1 MIRLALALTAF
12 LALVGSAPAADT
24 KLTVKV
30 EKADP
35 PKELSDAVRKTLGD
49 QAMTVFDE
57 NGKLMCTVWAAKS
70 LDTKATAAQAKAGLK
85 YAHVEETTV
94 VGAVKFAEEWKDY
107 RKQKIKPGVYT
118 LRLGIQLMDG
128 DHMGT
133 APYNEFA
140 LLCPAAEDK
149 APDLIDVKE
158 MYELSGKSTGR
169 KHPGLIL
176 LFPNKTPAEAPA
188 MEAKPKEHV
197 VLSYRVHATA
207 EGEKANLGFSLV
219 VVGVTMSE

>member
-1 MIRLALALTAF
+1 MTRRTLAAVAL
-12 LALVGSAPAADT
+12 LALVGYSSAADT

-30 EKADP
+30 EKAEP
-35 PKELSDAVRKTLGD
+35 PKELSDAVRKTLD
-49 QAMTVFDE
+49 DRAMRVFDE
-57 NGKLMCTVWAAKS
+57 KGKAVCTVWPVKS
-70 LDTKATAAQAKAGLK
+70 LDSKATADQAKAGLN
-85 YAHVEETTV
+85 YSHVEETTV
-94 VGAVKFAEEWKDY
+94 VGAVKFAEEWRDY

-149 APDLIDVKE
+149 APDLMDVKE
-158 MYELSGKSTGR
+158 LYDLSAKSTGR
-169 KHPGLIL
+169 KHPGVVL
-176 LFPNKTPAEAPA
+176 LFPNKTPGEAPA
-188 MEAKPKEHV
+188 IEARPKEHV
-197 VLSYRVHATA
+197 VLSYRVPATA
-207 EGEKANLGFSLV
+207 AGQKAYLGFSLV